1 MLFDANDLF
10 SSAQLIESTEAST
23 NYRDFGAPGT
33 PIRAAAAL
41 SVDLGK
47 GQLIPVRVQVVTL
60 FDTCTSV
67 KVAWQMD
74 NDSAFGSATT
84 VLETEAIAL
93 ATLVSGYVFN
103 ITHVPLLSTE
113 RYGRFY
119 YTVAGS
125 NNVAGTITAGVV
137 AANHTNYST

>member
-1 MLFDANDLF
+1 MLFDALGLF
-10 SSAQLIESTEAST
+10 SNAQLIESTEAST
-23 NYRDFGAPGT
+23 NIVDFGAPGT

-41 SVDLGK
+41 SRDLGK
-47 GQLIPVRVQVVTL
+47 GQLIPVRIQVVTA

-74 NDSAFGSATT
+74 DDVAFGSATT
-84 VLETEAIAL
+84 VLETEAIAV
-93 ATLVSGYVFN
+93 ATLISGYVFN

-113 RYGRFY
+113 RYGRFN

-125 NNVAGTITAGVV
+125 SNVAGTITAGIVFG
-137 AANHTNYST
+137 NHTNY

>member
-1 MLFDANDLF
+1 MLFDANGLF
-10 SSAQLIESTEAST
+10 SSAQNVTASAAST
-23 NYRDFGAPGT
+23 NYYDFGAPGT

-41 SVDLGK
+41 SRDLGK
-47 GQLIPVRVQVVTL
+47 GQLIPVRVQIVTAM
-60 FDTCTSV
+60 DTLTSL

-74 NDSAFGSATT
+74 DDSAFGSATT

-93 ATLVSGYVFN
+93 ASLVSGYVFN
-103 ITHVPLLSTE
+103 IQYVPLLSTE

-125 NNVAGTITAGVV
+125 NNVSGTITAGII
-137 AANHTNYST
+137 AAHQTNYS

>member
-1 MLFDANDLF
+1 MLFSALDLF
-10 SSAQLIESTEAST
+10 SNAQVVASSAAST
-23 NYRDFGAPGT
+23 NIMDFGAPGT

-41 SVDLGK
+41 ARDQGK
-47 GQLIPVRVQVVTL
+47 GQLIACRVQVVTV
-60 FDTCTSV
+60 FDTCDTV

-74 NDSAFGSATT
+74 DDVNFGSATT

-93 ATLVSGYVFN
+93 AALVSGYVFN
-103 ITHVPLLSTE
+103 IQNLPLLSNE

-125 NNVAGTITAGVV
+125 NNVAGTITAGLVLG
-137 AANHTNYST
+137 NHTNYS

>member
-1 MLFDANDLF
+1 MLFDANGLF
-10 SSAQLIESTEAST
+10 SSAQLIESSEAST
-23 NYRDFGAPGT
+23 NYYDFGAPGT

-41 SVDLGK
+41 ARDLGK
-47 GQLIPVRVQVVTL
+47 GQLIQVRVQVVTA

-74 NDSAFGSATT
+74 DDSAFGSATT
-84 VLETEAIAL
+84 VLETEAIAV
-93 ATLVSGYVFN
+93 ASLVSGYVFN
-103 ITHVPLLSTE
+103 LQYVPLLSTE

-125 NNVAGTITAGVV
+125 NNVAGTITAGIVS
-137 AANHTNYST
+137 ANQTNYS

>member
-1 MLFDANDLF
+1 MLFSALDLF

-23 NYRDFGAPGT
+23 NIMDFGAPGT

-41 SVDLGK
+41 SRDLGK
-47 GQLIPVRVQVVTL
+47 GQLIPVRVQVVTA

-74 NDSAFGSATT
+74 DDVAFGSATT
-84 VLETEAIAL
+84 VLETEAIAVAAL
-93 ATLVSGYVFN
+93 ISGYVFN
-103 ITHVPLLSTE
+103 IQNVPLLSTE

-125 NNVAGTITAGVV
+125 ANVAGTITAGFVLG
-137 AANHTNYST
+137 NHTNYS

>member
-1 MLFDANDLF
+1 MLFDANGLF
-10 SSAQLIESTEAST
+10 SSAQVVTSSAAST
-23 NYRDFGAPGT
+23 NYYDFGAPGT
-33 PIRAAAAL
+33 PIRGQAAL
-41 SVDLGK
+41 TRDLGK
-47 GQLIPVRVQVVTL
+47 GQLIPVRVQIVTAMDAL
-60 FDTCTSV
+60 TSL

-74 NDSAFGSATT
+74 DDSAFGSATT

-103 ITHVPLLSTE
+103 ITNVPLLSTE

-125 NNVAGTITAGVV
+125 ANVAGSITAGIVT
-137 AANHTNYST
+137 ANQTNYS